1 MNNFKKNIYK
11 TYDMVANPPF
21 IIANNIFGF
30 SSQTPSWITSKT
42 ASAATSR
49 SASGT
54 GTLDSRFLSSKYI
67 TERMIGIFDTSTVVT
82 PPISGTFDVYIS
94 ANPSLIART
103 YYLIVANTTFAADA
117 ILDSSDWNDFNGSAD
132 NSAIPISSVT
142 VAVGQTGKINFPLDS
157 TSLASIHANNNF
169 SAYVIAENDKNDIAP
184 DDTLEYYL
192 PKFSVNW
199 GLGVSGSGDCVLT
212 LT

>member
-1 MNNFKKNIYK
+1 MNNFKKNIFK

-21 IIANNIFGF
+21 IIANNIFNFG
-30 SSQTPSWITSKT
+30 SQTPSWITSKT
-42 ASAATSR
+42 ASVATGVV
-49 SASGT
+49 SAGT
-54 GTLDSRFLSSKYI
+54 GTLDSIFLSSNYNI
-67 TERMIGIFDTSTVVT
+67 YRMIGIFDTSTVVT
-82 PPISGTFDVYIS
+82 LPISGTFDVYIS

-117 ILDSSDWNDFNGSAD
+117 ILDLSDWNDFNGSAD

-142 VAVGQTGKINFPLDS
+142 VAIGQTGKINFPLDS
-157 TSLASIHANNNF
+157 TSLASIHANNTF
-169 SAYVIAENDKNDIAP
+169 SAYVIGENDKNDTAP
-184 DDTLEYYL
+184 NGNPPAPT
-192 PKFSVNW
+192 FSFNP

>member
-1 MNNFKKNIYK
+1 MNNFKKNIFK

-30 SSQTPSWITSKT
+30 GSQNPSWITSKT
-42 ASAATSR
+42 ASAATAM
-49 SASGT
+49 SANGST
-54 GTLDSRFLSSKYI
+54 QLDSMFLSSNYNI
-67 TERMIGIFDTSTVVT
+67 YRMIGIFDTSTVVT
-82 PPISGTFDVYIS
+82 LPISGTFDIYIT
-94 ANPSLIART
+94 ANPSQTART

-117 ILDSSDWNDFNGSAD
+117 ILGFSDWNDFNGSDD

-142 VAVGQTGKINFPLDS
+142 VAIGQTGKINFPLDS
-157 TSLASIHANNNF
+157 TSLASIHANNTF
-169 SAYVIAENDKNDIAP
+169 SAYVIGENDKNDTAP
-184 DDTLEYYL
+184 DGN
-192 PKFSVNW
+192 PPAPAFSFNS

>member
-1 MNNFKKNIYK
+1 
-11 TYDMVANPPF
+11 MVANPPF

-30 SSQTPSWITSKT
+30 GSQTPSWITSKT
-42 ASAATSR
+42 ASAATA
-49 SASGT
+49 SAVNGT
-54 GTLDSRFLSSKYI
+54 GTLDSRFLSSNYI
-67 TERMIGIFDTSTVVT
+67 IHRMIGIFDTSTVVT
-82 PPISGTFDVYIS
+82 PPISGTFDVYITE
-94 ANPSLIART
+94 NPSLIART

-117 ILDSSDWNDFNGSAD
+117 IWVSSDWNDFNGSAD

-157 TSLASIHANNNF
+157 TSLASIHANNTF
-169 SAYVIAENDKNDIAP
+169 SAYVIGEHDKNDTAP
-184 DDTLEYYL
+184 DGN
-192 PKFSVNW
+192 PPAPAFSFNS

>member
-1 MNNFKKNIYK
+1 MINFKKNIFRS
-11 TYDMVANPPF
+11 TQDSNPPF

-30 SSQTPSWITSKT
+30 GSQTPSWITSKT
-42 ASAATSR
+42 ASATTAM
-49 SASGT
+49 SANGT
-54 GTLDSRFLSSKYI
+54 GTLDSAFFSSNYI
-67 TERMIGIFDTSTVVT
+67 IHRMAGIFDTSTVVT
-82 PPISGTFDVYIS
+82 LPISGTFDVYIT

-117 ILDSSDWNDFNGSAD
+117 ILVSSDWNDFNGSAD

-157 TSLASIHANNNF
+157 TSLASIHANNTF
-169 SAYVIAENDKNDIAP
+169 SAYVIGENDKNDTAP
-184 DDTLEYYL
+184 DGN
-192 PKFSVNW
+192 PPAPAFSFNS

>member
-1 MNNFKKNIYK
+1 MNNFKKNIFK

-30 SSQTPSWITSKT
+30 GSWTPSWITSKT
-42 ASAATSR
+42 ASAATGMD
-49 SASGT
+49 AT
-54 GTLDSRFLSSKYI
+54 GSTQLDSIFLSSNYNI
-67 TERMIGIFDTSTVVT
+67 RRMIGIFDTSTVVT
-82 PPISGTFDVYIS
+82 LPISGTFDVYITE
-94 ANPSLIART
+94 NPSLIART

-117 ILDSSDWNDFNGSAD
+117 ILDKDDWNDFNGSDD

-142 VAVGQTGKINFPLDS
+142 VAIGQTGKINFPLDS

-169 SAYVIAENDKNDIAP
+169 SAYVIAENDKNNIVT

-192 PKFSVNW
+192 PKFSVTW
-199 GLGVSGSGDCVLT
+199 GLGRSGSGDCVLT

>member
-1 MNNFKKNIYK
+1 MINFKKNIFRS
-11 TYDMVANPPF
+11 TQDSNPSF

-42 ASAATSR
+42 ASAATGVG
-49 SASGT
+49 AGGT
-54 GTLDSRFLSSKYI
+54 GTLDSRFLSSNYI
-67 TERMIGIFDTSTVVT
+67 IYRMIGIFDTSTVVT
-82 PPISGTFDVYIS
+82 LPTSGTFDVYIS

-103 YYLIVANTTFAADA
+103 YYLIASNTDFVAGT
-117 ILDSSDWNDFNGSAD
+117 ILNKDDWNDFNGSAD

-157 TSLASIHANNNF
+157 TSLASIHANNTF
-169 SAYVIAENDKNDIAP
+169 SAYVIGENDKNDTAP
-184 DDTLEYYL
+184 DKN
-192 PKFSVNW
+192 PPAPAFSFNS

-212 LT
+212 LP

>member
-1 MNNFKKNIYK
+1 MINFKKNIFRS
-11 TYDMVANPPF
+11 TQDSNPPF

-30 SSQTPSWITSKT
+30 GSQTPSWITSKT
-42 ASAATSR
+42 ASATTAM
-49 SASGT
+49 SANGT
-54 GTLDSRFLSSKYI
+54 GTLDSAFFSSNYI
-67 TERMIGIFDTSTVVT
+67 IHRMAGIFDTSTVVT
-82 PPISGTFDVYIS
+82 LPISGTFDVYIT

-117 ILDSSDWNDFNGSAD
+117 ILDLSDWNNFNGSDD

-142 VAVGQTGKINFPLDS
+142 VAIGQTGKINFPLDS
-157 TSLASIHANNNF
+157 TSLASIHANNTF
-169 SAYVIAENDKNDIAP
+169 SAYVIGENDKNDTAP
-184 DDTLEYYL
+184 DEN
-192 PKFSVNW
+192 PPAPAFSFNS

>member
-21 IIANNIFGF
+21 IIAKNIFRF
-30 SSQTPSWITSKT
+30 DSRTPSWITSKT
-42 ASAATSR
+42 ASAAIGMV
-49 SASGT
+49 ASGA
-54 GTLDSRFLSSKYI
+54 GTVDSIFLSSNYSI
-67 TERMIGIFDTSTVVT
+67 SRILGVFDTSTVVT
-82 PPISGTFDVYIS
+82 PPISGTFDIYIT
-94 ANPSLIART
+94 ANPSQTART

-117 ILDSSDWNDFNGSAD
+117 ILGFSDWNDFNGSAD

-157 TSLASIHANNNF
+157 TSLASIHANYTF
-169 SAYVIAENDKNDIAP
+169 SAYVIAENDKNNIVTN
-184 DDTLEYYL
+184 DTLEHYL
-192 PKFSVNW
+192 PNFSVNW
-199 GLGVSGSGDCVLT
+199 GLGLSRSGDCVLT

>member
-1 MNNFKKNIYK
+1 MNNFKKNIFK

-21 IIANNIFGF
+21 IIANSIFSFG
-30 SSQTPSWITSKT
+30 SQTPSWITSKT
-42 ASAATSR
+42 ASAATSIG
-49 SASGT
+49 AGGT
-54 GTLDSRFLSSKYI
+54 ETLDSKFLSSKYI
-67 TERMIGIFDTSTVVT
+67 IHRMIGIFDTSTVVT
-82 PPISGTFDVYIS
+82 PPISGTFDVYIT

-117 ILDSSDWNDFNGSAD
+117 ILVSSDWNDFNGSDD

-142 VAVGQTGKINFPLDS
+142 VAIGQTGKINFPLDS
-157 TSLASIHANNNF
+157 TSLASIHANNTF
-169 SAYVIAENDKNDIAP
+169 SAYVIGENDKNDTAP
-184 DDTLEYYL
+184 DGN
-192 PKFSVNW
+192 PPAPAFSFNS

>member
-1 MNNFKKNIYK
+1 MNEFKKNIFK

-30 SSQTPSWITSKT
+30 GSQTPSWITSKT
-42 ASAATSR
+42 ASAATGVG
-49 SASGT
+49 ASGT
-54 GTLDSRFLSSKYI
+54 VTLDSIFLSSNYI
-67 TERMIGIFDTSTVVT
+67 ISRMIGIFDTSTVVT
-82 PPISGTFDVYIS
+82 LPTSGTFDVYVT
-94 ANPSLIART
+94 ANPSLIDRT
-103 YYLIVANTTFAADA
+103 YYLIASNTTFAADA
-117 ILDSSDWNDFNGSAD
+117 ILGFSDWNDFNGSAD

-157 TSLASIHANNNF
+157 TSLASIHANNTF
-169 SAYVIAENDKNDIAP
+169 SAYVIGENDKNDTAP
-184 DDTLEYYL
+184 DGN
-192 PKFSVNW
+192 PPAPAFSFNS

>member
-1 MNNFKKNIYK
+1 MKQFKKDIYRS
-11 TYDMVANPPF
+11 TQASNPPF

-30 SSQTPSWITSKT
+30 GSQTPSWITSKT
-42 ASAATSR
+42 ASAATGVVV
-49 SASGT
+49 AGT
-54 GTLDSRFLSSKYI
+54 GTLDSIFLSSNYI
-67 TERMIGIFDTSTVVT
+67 IHRMIGIFDTSTVVM
-82 PPISGTFDVYIS
+82 PPISGTFDVYITE
-94 ANPSLIART
+94 NPSLIART

-117 ILDSSDWNDFNGSAD
+117 ILVSSDWNDFNGSAD

-157 TSLASIHANNNF
+157 TSLASIHANNTF
-169 SAYVIAENDKNDIAP
+169 SAYVIGENDKNDTAP
-184 DDTLEYYL
+184 DGN
-192 PKFSVNW
+192 PPAPAFSFNS

>member
-1 MNNFKKNIYK
+1 MNEFKKNIFK
-11 TYDMVANPPF
+11 TYNVVANPPF

-30 SSQTPSWITSKT
+30 GSQTPSWITSKT
-42 ASAATSR
+42 ASAATVM
-49 SASGT
+49 SAVGT

-67 TERMIGIFDTSTVVT
+67 TNRMIGIFDTSTVVT

-103 YYLIVANTTFAADA
+103 YYLIVASTTFAADA
-117 ILDSSDWNDFNGSAD
+117 ILDLSDWNDFNGSAD

-142 VAVGQTGKINFPLDS
+142 VAIGQTGKINFPLDS
-157 TSLASIHANNNF
+157 TSLASIHANNTF
-169 SAYVIAENDKNDIAP
+169 SAYVIGENDKNDTAP
-184 DDTLEYYL
+184 NGN
-192 PKFSVNW
+192 PPAPAFSFNS
-199 GLGVSGSGDCVLT
+199 GIGVSGSGDCVLT

>member
-1 MNNFKKNIYK
+1 MNNFKKNIFR

-21 IIANNIFGF
+21 IIANSIFSFG
-30 SSQTPSWITSKT
+30 SQTPSWITSKT
-42 ASAATSR
+42 ASAAT
-49 SASGT
+49 AGAGGGT
-54 GTLDSRFLSSKYI
+54 GKLDSSFLSSNYI
-67 TERMIGIFDTSTVVT
+67 IPRMIGIFDTSTVVM
-82 PPISGTFDVYIS
+82 PPISGTFDVYIT

-117 ILDSSDWNDFNGSAD
+117 ILGLSDWNDFNGSAD

-157 TSLASIHANNNF
+157 TSLASIHANNTF
-169 SAYVIAENDKNDIAP
+169 SAYVIGENDKNDIVT

-192 PKFSVNW
+192 PKFSVTS
-199 GLGVSGSGDCVLT
+199 GLGFSGSGDCVLT

>member
-1 MNNFKKNIYK
+1 MNNFKKNIFK

-30 SSQTPSWITSKT
+30 GSQNPSWITSKT
-42 ASAATSR
+42 ASAATAMTANGS
-49 SASGT
+49 T
-54 GTLDSRFLSSKYI
+54 QLDSMFLSSNYNI
-67 TERMIGIFDTSTVVT
+67 YRMIGIFDTSTVVT
-82 PPISGTFDVYIS
+82 LPISGTFDIYIT
-94 ANPSLIART
+94 ANPSQTART

-117 ILDSSDWNDFNGSAD
+117 ILGFSDWNDFNGSDD

-142 VAVGQTGKINFPLDS
+142 VAIGQTGKINFPLDS
-157 TSLASIHANNNF
+157 TSLASIHANNTF
-169 SAYVIAENDKNDIAP
+169 SAYVIGENDKNDTAP
-184 DDTLEYYL
+184 DGN
-192 PKFSVNW
+192 PPAPAFSFNS

>member
-1 MNNFKKNIYK
+1 MNNFKKNIFK

-21 IIANNIFGF
+21 IIANNIFYFGSQ
-30 SSQTPSWITSKT
+30 SSSWITSKT
-42 ASAATSR
+42 ASVATLG
-49 SASGT
+49 SGA
-54 GTLDSRFLSSKYI
+54 GAGQLDSAFFSSNYI
-67 TERMIGIFDTSTVVT
+67 IYRMAGIFDTSTVVT
-82 PPISGTFDVYIS
+82 LPISGTFDVYIT

-117 ILDSSDWNDFNGSAD
+117 ILGLSDWNDFNGSAD

-157 TSLASIHANNNF
+157 TSLASIHANNTF
-169 SAYVIAENDKNDIAP
+169 SAYVIAENDKNDTAP
-184 DDTLEYYL
+184 DKN
-192 PKFSVNW
+192 PPAPAFSFNS

>member
-1 MNNFKKNIYK
+1 MNNFKKNIFK

-21 IIANNIFGF
+21 IIANNILGF

-42 ASAATSR
+42 ASAATGVG
-49 SASGT
+49 AGGT
-54 GTLDSRFLSSKYI
+54 TTVDSKFLSSKYI
-67 TERMIGIFDTSTVVT
+67 IHRMAGIFDTSTVVT
-82 PPISGTFDVYIS
+82 SPISGTFDVYIT

-117 ILDSSDWNDFNGSAD
+117 ILGFSDWNDFNGSDD

-157 TSLASIHANNNF
+157 TSLASIHANNTF
-169 SAYVIAENDKNDIAP
+169 SAYVIAENDKNDTAP
-184 DDTLEYYL
+184 DGN
-192 PKFSVNW
+192 PPAPAFSFNS